1 MPSGKNRKKRNS
13 LHKNQIR
20 VFFRIRI
27 YVEKYFKPISLNVEY
42 IQMIHE
48 SIFTF
53 IEQSIY
59 AHMETT
65 SNLKFISAR
74 FNAHH
79 GQILIFRVNSFL
91 RRNCEASISD
101 ILRFRY
107 LKAHFFII
115 HPYEIVY
122 NHGCVTAFKRMQI
135 ALYSYLLVFVN

>member
-13 LHKNQIR
+13 LHENQIR

-65 SNLKFISAR
+65 
-74 FNAHH
+74 
-79 GQILIFRVNSFL
+79 
-91 RRNCEASISD
+91 
-101 ILRFRY
+101 
-107 LKAHFFII
+107 
-115 HPYEIVY
+115 
-122 NHGCVTAFKRMQI
+122 
-135 ALYSYLLVFVN
+135 